1 MSNFWNTTKVRWYKE
16 GLKYNSLP
24 EKALEIILPETEDC
38 ETFLDVGSGCGT
50 LSIPLAESGKKVTA
64 MDSSK
69 AMIQDLE
76 DEIKKRSI
84 NNIFPLQAAW
94 GEIDIKPHDVILC
107 ANVPGLLRDSN
118 GFLKKSNNLAEK
130 AVFLIVGADPNADKF
145 YYKEL
150 YPLLF
155 NKEFLPKKGFV
166 DIYTSLNNIGI
177 FANVKII
184 EYNFDQPFKDIDEAL
199 AFWKEY
205 IPLTT
210 DAYDKILKTF
220 LEKKLERKK
229 EGLIA
234 RFRKKSAIIWWRTS
248 AFL

>member
-1 MSNFWNTTKVRWYKE
+1 MNNFWNTTKVRWYKE

-69 AMIQDLE
+69 AMIQALQ
-76 DEIKKRSI
+76 DEIKERGIK
-84 NNIFPLQAAW
+84 NIDTIEAAW
-94 GEIDIKPHDVILC
+94 GDVEIKPYDVILC
-107 ANVPGLLRDSN
+107 ANVPSLLKDSTS
-118 GFLKKSNNLAEK
+118 FLLASNNLAK
-130 AVFLIVGADPNADKF
+130 KVVFLVVGADPNADKF

-150 YPLLF
+150 YPLLL
-155 NKEFLPKKGFV
+155 NKAFLPKKGFI
-166 DIYTSLNNIGI
+166 DTYSSLNNMGI

-210 DAYDKILKTF
+210 DEHDKTLKTF

-234 RFRKKSAIIWWRTS
+234 RFRKKSAIIWWRK
-248 AFL
+248 

>member
-1 MSNFWNTTKVRWYKE
+1 MSNFWDTTKVRWYKE

-38 ETFLDVGSGCGT
+38 KTFLDVGSGCGT
-50 LSIPLAESGKKVTA
+50 LSIPLAKAGKKVTA

-84 NNIFPLQAAW
+84 NNILPLQAAW
-94 GEIDIKPHDVILC
+94 GEIDTKPHDVILC
-107 ANVPGLLRDSN
+107 ANVPGLLRDSS

-130 AVFLIVGADPNADKF
+130 AVFLIVGADPNANKF

-155 NKEFLPKKGFV
+155 NKAFLPKKGFI

-177 FANVKII
+177 LANVKII

-199 AFWKEY
+199 AFWKAY

-210 DAYDKILKTF
+210 DGHDKILKTF

-234 RFRKKSAIIWWRTS
+234 RFRKKSAIIWWRK
-248 AFL
+248 

>member
-1 MSNFWNTTKVRWYKE
+1 MSNFWDTTKVRWYKE

-38 ETFLDVGSGCGT
+38 KTFLDVGSGCGT

-69 AMIQDLE
+69 AMLKDLE

-94 GEIDIKPHDVILC
+94 GEIDIKTHDVVLC
-107 ANVPGLLRDSN
+107 ANVPNLLKDST
-118 GFLKKSNNLAEK
+118 GFLEKSNNLAKK
-130 AVFLIVGADPNADKF
+130 AVFLIVGADQNADKF

-155 NKEFLPKKGFV
+155 NKEFLPRTGY
-166 DIYTSLNNIGI
+166 IATYNSLHSLGI

-184 EYNFDQPFKDIDEAL
+184 EYNFDQPFKDMDEAIN
-199 AFWKEY
+199 FWKEY
-205 IPLTT
+205 IPLAT
-210 DAYDKILKTF
+210 DEHDEKLRSF
-220 LEKKLERKK
+220 LEKKLEKTKK
-229 EGLIA
+229 GLIA
-234 RFRKKSAIIWWRTS
+234 RFHKKSAVIWWRK
-248 AFL
+248 